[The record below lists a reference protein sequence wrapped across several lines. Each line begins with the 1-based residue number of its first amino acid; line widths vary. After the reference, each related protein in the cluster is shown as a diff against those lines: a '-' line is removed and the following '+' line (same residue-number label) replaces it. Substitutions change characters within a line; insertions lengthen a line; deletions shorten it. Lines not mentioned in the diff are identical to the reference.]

1 MLFALPTLLAVV
13 VLVHPADAIQPEAR
27 SAVAAPLRDLP
38 WGQLNILHTTDV
50 HGWFGGHLQEPSF
63 SADWGDYISFA
74 HHLRQRADQEGVD
87 LILVDTGDRV
97 EGNGL
102 YDGSDPKG
110 RYTFDI
116 LKQQKIDLI
125 CSGNHE
131 LYKQNSSENE
141 FYETVPSFKGNYLA
155 SNLDIYNPETGKRE
169 ALAPRYKKFTTKNQ
183 GIRVL
188 AFGFLFDFTGNANNT
203 VVQPVGET
211 IKEGWF
217 QKAIRDKEVDLILV
231 FGHVGLRMKEYE
243 TLYKAIR
250 GQQWDTPIVLLG
262 GHTHIRDF
270 KEYDRKAVG
279 LESGRYM
286 ETIGFMSVTGL
297 SSEKKDKVLPSAAS
311 LKFARRY
318 MDNNLFSMHY
328 HSGLNETTFPT
339 EEGNNA
345 STAIHAAR
353 SKLRLNKLRGC
364 SPVDLFVNRA
374 PYPHKQSIFTWLEQS
389 VLPSELG
396 KSSRVTKEGKKALV
410 LTNTG
415 AMRFDIFRGP
425 FTRDTEYLVSP
436 FTSGFNFVP
445 DVPLNIASKVL
456 AMLNSEGPIL
466 STASMLHGLESWMLA
481 PPEQIGLQQTQSL
494 SSVEET
500 AFSTPSFGGQAP
512 LRASGGKDDLLPGYT
527 TTDDYG
533 KDGDDTEHSPI
544 TFYRVP
550 NCIQAPIGFELKN
563 VDDEKEVVDL
573 VYNEFIQPWVL
584 LALEYLGHKVSEKDT
599 APFVQKTMTD
609 VLITASDCARIISKH
624 PWKDTLTTGW
634 QPPAATG
641 TWTQFLSGHI
651 LVKRPASTHKALP
664 FVHSQRQE
672 ENHQKEEDQDV
683 QNEEGLEI
691 KLRSQQALHHRQR
704 VTPSSKA
711 NGFRDG
717 HASVFVKRVFS
728 I

>member
-1 MLFALPTLLAVV
+1 M
-13 VLVHPADAIQPEAR
+13 
-27 SAVAAPLRDLP
+27 
-38 WGQLNILHTTDV
+38 
-50 HGWFGGHLQEPSF
+50 
-63 SADWGDYISFA
+63 
-74 HHLRQRADQEGVD
+74 
-87 LILVDTGDRV
+87 
-97 EGNGL
+97 

-550 NCIQAPIGFELKN
+550 NCIQAPIGFELGN

-609 VLITASDCARIISKH
+609 VLSE
-624 PWKDTLTTGW
+624 WVG
-634 QPPAATG
+634 
-641 TWTQFLSGHI
+641 
-651 LVKRPASTHKALP
+651 
-664 FVHSQRQE
+664 
-672 ENHQKEEDQDV
+672 ENWGGV
-683 QNEEGLEI
+683 
-691 KLRSQQALHHRQR
+691 
-704 VTPSSKA
+704 
-711 NGFRDG
+711 DG
-717 HASVFVKRVFS
+717 KCDE
-728 I
+728 

>member
-1 MLFALPTLLAVV
+1 MLSQIGTMFTSISTLLGVV
-13 VLVHPADAIQPEAR
+13 VLMHPAKAIQPEAR

-74 HHLRQRADQEGVD
+74 HHLRQRADREGVD
-87 LILVDTGDRV
+87 LLLVDTGDRV

-141 FYETVPSFKGNYLA
+141 FHETVPSFRGNYLA
-155 SNLDIYNPETGKRE
+155 SNLDIYNPETGERE

-183 GIRVL
+183 GIRIL

-211 IKEGWF
+211 VKEGWF

-231 FGHVGLRMKEYE
+231 PGHVGLRMKEYE

-270 KEYDRKAVG
+270 KKYDHKAVG

-297 SSEKKDKVLPSAAS
+297 STEKKDEVLPSAAS

-339 EEGNNA
+339 EAGKNV

-374 PYPHKQSIFTWLEQS
+374 PYPDKQSIFTWLEES

-396 KSSRVTKEGKKALV
+396 KSPRVTQDGKKALII
-410 LTNTG
+410 TNTG

-436 FTSGFNFVP
+436 FTSGFDFVP

-466 STASMLHGLESWMLA
+466 STAATVHGLESWMLA
-481 PPEQIGLQQTQSL
+481 PPEQIRLEQTQSI
-494 SSVEET
+494 SSKQGKST
-500 AFSTPSFGGQAP
+500 FSIPNIGGQSP
-512 LRASGGKDDLLPGYT
+512 LRSTRGKGDLLPGYT

-544 TFYRVP
+544 TFYKVP
-550 NCIQAPIGFELKN
+550 NCIQAPVGFELGT
-563 VDDEKEVVDL
+563 VDEEKEIVDV
-573 VYNEFIQPWVL
+573 VYNAFIQPWVL

-599 APFVQKTMTD
+599 APFVEKSMTD
-609 VLITASDCARIISKH
+609 VLSE
-624 PWKDTLTTGW
+624 WVG
-634 QPPAATG
+634 
-641 TWTQFLSGHI
+641 
-651 LVKRPASTHKALP
+651 
-664 FVHSQRQE
+664 
-672 ENHQKEEDQDV
+672 ENWGGEDGKCKE
-683 QNEEGLEI
+683 
-691 KLRSQQALHHRQR
+691 
-704 VTPSSKA
+704 
-711 NGFRDG
+711 
-717 HASVFVKRVFS
+717 
-728 I
+728 